1 MPSYYIYLIAS
12 LPMLHFEIK
21 PPFSFEQ
28 FLSIC
33 QEKISPSDFV
43 ILSTLSL
50 TGEYAETRIETLRK
64 WSAFE
69 TALRNELV
77 RIRAARK
84 RIDPVKYLREDG
96 FTDPAIARIATGAYR
111 NLDLLEAQR
120 LLDIERW
127 RKLDELAV
135 GHYFDIDFLIVYAH
149 KLLILE
155 RWERIEAA
163 DRPKVLEEVL
173 GSE

>member
-1 MPSYYIYLIAS
+1 
-12 LPMLHFEIK
+12 MLHFEIK

-50 TGEYAETRIETLRK
+50 AGEYAVTQIETLRK

-120 LLDIERW
+120 VLDIERW

-135 GHYFDIDFLIVYAH
+135 GHYFDLDFLIVYAY

-155 RWERIEAA
+155 RWQRIKAA
-163 DRPKVLEEVL
+163 DSPKILEEAL